1 MQSKVENKYF
11 KSHINK
17 LNNQGKNGNK
27 MTFNRPFLLLFKK
40 LRIWLFVLHY
50 ENIYIWI
57 VHLPFL
63 THFNM

>member
-50 ENIYIWI
+50 ENIYI
-57 VHLPFL
+57 
-63 THFNM
+63 